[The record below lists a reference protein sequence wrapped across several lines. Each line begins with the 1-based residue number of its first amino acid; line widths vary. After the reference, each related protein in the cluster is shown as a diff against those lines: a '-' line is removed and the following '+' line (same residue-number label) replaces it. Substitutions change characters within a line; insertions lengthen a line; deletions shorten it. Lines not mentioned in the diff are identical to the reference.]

1 MVVLFSAS
9 QTLGPL
15 SAFEK
20 SSFLYKAQGP
30 AIIFLNLFTGAQQVF
45 NGPP

>member
-1 MVVLFSAS
+1 MMLLFSAS

-15 SAFEK
+15 SAFER
-20 SSFLYKAQGP
+20 SSFLYKAPGP
-30 AIIFLNLFTGAQQVF
+30 DIIFLNLFTGTQQAF